1 MRTLL
6 IGGSSY
12 VGRPLHERLSG
23 KGDVI
28 ATYAKTPISGGRH
41 FDALSMRLRD
51 VVSPN
56 DNITTAV
63 ILLADSDPGS
73 CWRNQDQSQMLN
85 VDATKRIID
94 DIVSLGAKPVFLSS
108 EAVYGGPKAAPFTEA
123 DTPVPQFLYARQKIE
138 IENYLHETGVEYL
151 NIRLARVFG
160 FTKSDPT
167 GLEEWIMALRT
178 QKLIKCATD
187 QFMSP
192 ISRADAVEG
201 IARLLEHN
209 AQGIFNLAGARQIS
223 RIDLLKMFATF
234 AVQHGIYAPKIE
246 PCVLKD
252 FTMNEPR
259 PLNSSMSNH
268 RFHAVTGYQ
277 PASYEALCRET
288 AKCFRS
294 EDLEN
299 D

>member
-12 VGRPLHERLSG
+12 VGRPLHERLS
-23 KGDVI
+23 KTGDVLV
-28 ATYAKTPISGGRH
+28 TYATTPIPGGRK
-41 FDALSMRLRD
+41 FDALSMRLSD
-51 VVSPN
+51 LVSPE
-56 DNITTAV
+56 DDIETAV

-94 DIVSLGAKPVFLSS
+94 DIITLGAKPVFLSS
-108 EAVYGGPKAAPFTEA
+108 EAVYGGSQTTPFSEA
-123 DTPVPQFLYARQKIE
+123 DASSPQFLYARQKIE
-138 IENYLHETGVEYL
+138 IENYLHEKNVEHL
-151 NIRLARVFG
+151 IIRLARVFG
-160 FTKSDPT
+160 FTHKDPT
-167 GLEEWIMALRT
+167 GLEDWISAMRT
-178 QKLIKCATD
+178 QQLIKCATD

-192 ISRADAVEG
+192 ISRADSVEG
-201 IARLLEHN
+201 IAQLLGHRV
-209 AQGIFNLAGARQIS
+209 QGVFNLAGAKQIS
-223 RIDLLKMFATF
+223 RINLLKMFATF
-234 AVQHGIYAPKIE
+234 AKEHGISEPKIE

-268 RFHAVTGYQ
+268 RFHAVTGYE
-277 PASYEALCRET
+277 PASYEVLCRET

-294 EDLEN
+294 EGL
-299 D
+299 